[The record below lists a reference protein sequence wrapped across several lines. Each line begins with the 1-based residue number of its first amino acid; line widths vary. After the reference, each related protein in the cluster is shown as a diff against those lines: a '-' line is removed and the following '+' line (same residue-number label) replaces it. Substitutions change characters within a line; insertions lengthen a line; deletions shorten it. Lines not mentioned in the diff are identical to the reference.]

1 MEAKLKRSRALLLTC
16 FLVLLVSVAGCIPG
30 TDDDEDMDMDV
41 NNNLG
46 TVVHQL
52 A

>member
-30 TDDDEDMDMDV
+30 TEDDDDIDV
-41 NNNLG
+41 DDDLG
-46 TVVHQL
+46 ATIHQL